1 MKFLAH
7 KALFASLALA
17 APMIVGGQAQAQ
29 ARSVAL
35 VDVQGAIGQSAAYT
49 NAMTAMET
57 TYKQQLD
64 QINARSAALN
74 AELQPL
80 VNAYNAAIKAPN
92 ATQQSVQPAST
103 ALQNKQAAIQQEIG
117 RLSQPIQ
124 LARAYVVE
132 QIAAQI
138 DAAVRAAMRARNV
151 DLAVGP
157 GAAVLALGNADLTP
171 VVVTELNRLV
181 PRVQVVPPAGWQPG
195 QQQQPAPQ
203 QPQPQGR

>member
-17 APMIVGGQAQAQ
+17 APMMVGGQAQAQ
-29 ARSVAL
+29 ARSVAV
-35 VDVQGAIGQSAAYT
+35 VDVEGAIVKSAAYAG
-49 NAMTAMET
+49 AMTAMET

-64 QINARSAALN
+64 QIDARRTVLN
-74 AELQPL
+74 AELKPL
-80 VNAYNAAIKAPN
+80 VDAYNVAIKVPN
-92 ATQQSVQPAST
+92 ATQQSVQPAAT

-117 RLSQPIQ
+117 RMSQPIQ

-132 QIAAQI
+132 QIAGQV

-181 PRVQVVPPAGWQPG
+181 PRVQVQPPAGWQPG
-195 QQQQPAPQ
+195 QQQPAAPQ